1 MTMNKTKAS
10 MQSRVRAYLVQRRA
24 LGYRL
29 RIEGQ
34 LLLNFARFA
43 DRSGHSG
50 PPTKDLMLRWAT
62 LPTQADPLYK
72 ARRLEIVG
80 TFAKHLIMLEPLTE
94 LPPRHALGPAH
105 RRKPAHLFTTGQIQ
119 QLLARAGRMPGKLRW
134 HTYRSLIGLLACSGL
149 RISEALALNL
159 ENVDLEH
166 GVLTIR
172 ESKYRLTRLV
182 PLHCSAL
189 AALKRYHRKRQR
201 LYPQAQPFFLS
212 EQGNRLASSTVR
224 TTFRK
229 LATGMVPASGRR
241 HVRLHDLRHTF
252 ACRVLLRWERSRG
265 RALGRLAILS
275 RYLGHAHVTDT
286 YWYLTATPALLAEA
300 GRNFQLPSL

>member
-1 MTMNKTKAS
+1 MSKTKIT
-10 MQSRVRAYLVQRRA
+10 MQSRVRAYLAQRRA
-24 LGYRL
+24 LGYGL

-43 DRSGHSG
+43 DRSGHCG

-80 TFAKHLIMLEPLTE
+80 TFAKHQVMLEPLTE
-94 LPPRHALGPAH
+94 LPPRHVLGPAH
-105 RRKPAHLFTTGQIQ
+105 RRKPAHLFTAGQIY
-119 QLLARAGRMPGKLRW
+119 QLLARAGKKPGKLRS
-134 HTYRSLIGLLACSGL
+134 HTYRTLIGLLTCSGL

-159 ENVDLEH
+159 EDVDWEH

-182 PLHCSAL
+182 PLHPSAL
-189 AALKRYHRKRQR
+189 AALKRYDRKRQR
-201 LYPQAQPFFLS
+201 FYHQARPFFLS
-212 EQGNRLASSTVR
+212 EQGDRLAYSTVR
-224 TTFRK
+224 TAFRK
-229 LATGMVPASGRR
+229 LTADMVPASGRR
-241 HVRLHDLRHTF
+241 YVRLHDLRHTF
-252 ACRVLLRWERSRG
+252 ACRVLLRWERSKG

-300 GRNFQLPSL
+300 SRNFQLPPL

>member
-1 MTMNKTKAS
+1 MNKTKLS
-10 MQSRVRAYLVQRRA
+10 MQSRVRAYLAQRRT

-50 PPTKDLMLRWAT
+50 PPTKKLMLRWAT

-72 ARRLEIVG
+72 ARRLEIVN
-80 TFAKHLIMLEPLTE
+80 TFAKHQIMLEPLTE
-94 LPPRHALGPAH
+94 LPPRHILGPAH
-105 RRKPAHLFTTGQIQ
+105 RRKPAHLFTIGQIH
-119 QLLARAGRMPGKLRW
+119 QLLARAGRMAGKLRP
-134 HTYRSLIGLLACSGL
+134 HTYRTLIGLLACSGL
-149 RISEALALNL
+149 RISEALALCL
-159 ENVDLEH
+159 EDVDLEH

-182 PLHCSAL
+182 PLHPSAL
-189 AALKRYHRKRQR
+189 AALRRYYRKRQR
-201 LYPQAQPFFLS
+201 FYPQALPFFLS
-212 EQGNRLASSTVR
+212 EKGCRLAYSTVR

-229 LATGMVPASGRR
+229 LATGIIPASGRR
-241 HVRLHDLRHTF
+241 YVRLHDLRHTF
-252 ACRVLLRWERSRG
+252 ACRVLLRWERSKG

-286 YWYLTATPALLAEA
+286 YWYLTATPELLAQA
-300 GRNFQLPSL
+300 SQSFQLPSI